1 MNFFG
6 CFICRE
12 TGADDVTIK
21 ILFCGICHSDLH
33 CARNEWGVTNYPIV
47 PGYMML
53 ILLYFITNIRFV
65 FFCFYSTVLRS
76 LIIVASNISGFC
88 WMMFWWGVILIHTNW
103 YDILEASIWVV
114 EWWRP
119 SNEIVDEN
127 YLLFLLI
134 FVIIIIFLFKV
145 CMDFYQRKQ
154 KSLYGWVFGLLV
166 RGGPVSGLERPK
178 TKFCNFKAV
187 Y

>member
-1 MNFFG
+1 MWDLPLGLALCQKWMG
-6 CFICRE
+6 CHQLPNCSRVYDANS
-12 TGADDVTIK
+12 T
-21 ILFCGICHSDLH
+21 LFYNKYSFC
-33 CARNEWGVTNYPIV
+33 
-47 PGYMML
+47 
-53 ILLYFITNIRFV
+53 F

>member
-1 MNFFG
+1 MGFATRT
-6 CFICRE
+6 C
-12 TGADDVTIK
+12 
-21 ILFCGICHSDLH
+21 
-33 CARNEWGVTNYPIV
+33 IV
-47 PGYMML
+47 PEMNGVSPITQLFPGMML
-53 ILLYFITNIRFV
+53 ILLYLITNIRFV
-65 FFCFYSTVLRS
+65 FCFYSTVLRS

-103 YDILEASIWVV
+103 NDILEASIWVV

-145 CMDFYQRKQ
+145 CMDFYQRK
-154 KSLYGWVFGLLV
+154 KKVCIVEFLA
-166 RGGPVSGLERPK
+166 
-178 TKFCNFKAV
+178 C
-187 Y
+187 